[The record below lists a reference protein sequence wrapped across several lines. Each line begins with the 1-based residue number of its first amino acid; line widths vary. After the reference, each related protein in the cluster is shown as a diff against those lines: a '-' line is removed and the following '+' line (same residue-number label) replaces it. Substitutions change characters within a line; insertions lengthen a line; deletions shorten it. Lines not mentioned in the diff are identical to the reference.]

1 MDVDFGNFRLKRTER
16 LLLGPEGPVE
26 LSARSFDILAMLLG
40 RPDEVIGK
48 SELFDAVWPGV
59 VVEENTLQVHISALR
74 KALDAGMITTVH
86 GRGYK
91 YAGPRPVP
99 EQVSNEAGEPAS
111 RAASEKPMPSRPSIA
126 VLPFVNM
133 SGDPEQDYFSDGI
146 TEDIIAELGKF
157 KEFLVIARNS
167 SFRFRG
173 KANDVVEAATKL
185 GVQYVVEGSVRKFGN
200 RVRVTV
206 QLIDAASTAHVWG
219 EHYDRELTDIFAI
232 QDEITQMIAAR
243 LARQARTAIASHA
256 RARPT
261 DNMSAYDFY
270 LRALQ
275 LAATYDT
282 VRQAEPF
289 LRQAVTL
296 DPRFAAA
303 QAMLSFVES
312 IKCYWVYYNPGHL
325 RVHLHAGLEMAKTAL
340 QLDPDEAYGHL
351 AAGFA
356 LLYLCRLR
364 QAEISL
370 DRAVALNPNDP
381 FILSIRALLFNYTSR
396 PEEGL
401 REIYEAQRRDPFAV
415 GWYEDFRGI
424 ILTTAGRYREATTCY
439 AKMETVQSWSLVH
452 LTVSHFELGEF
463 KQAQGTLAKLKAYWP
478 GLSIDEIADNEVY
491 CFEDPAISSRYRAIL
506 KRVEEEE

>member
-1 MDVDFGNFRLKRTER
+1 MDWEFGSYRLKRAER
-16 LLLGPEGPVE
+16 LLLGPQGPVE
-26 LSARSFDILAMLLG
+26 LSARCFDILAMLLEK
-40 RPDEVIGK
+40 PDEVVGK
-48 SELFDAVWPGV
+48 TELFDAVWPGT

-74 KALDAGMITTVH
+74 KALDTKMIMTVH

-91 YAGPRPVP
+91 YAGPRP
-99 EQVSNEAGEPAS
+99 QASNDAGEP
-111 RAASEKPMPSRPSIA
+111 ASEKPMPPKPSIA
-126 VLPFVNM
+126 VLPFDNM

-146 TEDIIAELGKF
+146 TEDIIAELGRF

-167 SFRFRG
+167 SFQLRG
-173 KANDVVEAATKL
+173 KANDVVEVAAKL
-185 GVQYVVEGSVRKFGN
+185 GVQYVVEGSVRKTGN

-206 QLIDAASTAHVWG
+206 QLIDASSTAHVWG

-261 DNMSAYDFY
+261 GNMSAYDFY

-275 LAATYDT
+275 LAGTYDT

-289 LRQAVTL
+289 LRQAVKL
-296 DPRFAAA
+296 DPQFAAA
-303 QAMLSFVES
+303 HAMLSFVES
-312 IKCYWVYYNPGHL
+312 IKCYWIYHNPNHL
-325 RVHLHAGLEMAKTAL
+325 RVHLHSGLEMAKAAL

-351 AAGFA
+351 ATGFA
-356 LLYLCRLR
+356 LLYLCRFR

-381 FILSIRALLFNYTSR
+381 FILSIHALLLNYTNR

-401 REIYEAQRRDPFAV
+401 REIYEAQRRDPFAL

-424 ILTTAGRYREATTCY
+424 ILTTAGRYREATACY
-439 AKMETVQSWSLVH
+439 AKMETVTSWSLVH
-452 LTVSHFELGEF
+452 LAISHFELGEIR
-463 KQAQGTLAKLKAYWP
+463 QAHETVTKLKARWP

-491 CFEDPAISSRYRAIL
+491 CFEDPAIFSRYLAIL
-506 KRVEEEE
+506 KRVEEEEKA